1 VKSALAMVIAG
12 AGAAAKAKNSPA
24 IGQRRMGLSSQF
36 GSATIVAAA
45 RLGKSA
51 LREGNVS

>member
-1 VKSALAMVIAG
+1 MVIAG